1 MIERLFKS
9 TYKIG
14 LDMQFERFIESNL
27 ERVVTLTFA
36 YCLNKKK
43 SPHTRVEE
51 NIFLIL
57 VTANKSGIGI

>member
-14 LDMQFERFIESNL
+14 SDMQFERFIESNL

-36 YCLNKKK
+36 YCLNKK
-43 SPHTRVEE
+43 SRHTQV
-51 NIFLIL
+51 FLIQ
-57 VTANKSGIGI
+57 SCDCQ

>member
-14 LDMQFERFIESNL
+14 SNMQFERFIESNL

-36 YCLNKKK
+36 YCLNKKSRRK
-43 SPHTRVEE
+43 YLFNTVM
-51 NIFLIL
+51 
-57 VTANKSGIGI
+57 

>member
-14 LDMQFERFIESNL
+14 SDMQFERFIESNL

-36 YCLNKKK
+36 YCLNKKRATHK
-43 SPHTRVEE
+43 SRRKYLFNTVM
-51 NIFLIL
+51 
-57 VTANKSGIGI
+57 

>member
-14 LDMQFERFIESNL
+14 SDMQFKRFIESNL

-36 YCLNKKK
+36 YCLNKK
-43 SPHTRVEE
+43 SRHTQESKK
-51 NIFLIL
+51 ISF
-57 VTANKSGIGI
+57 

>member
-27 ERVVTLTFA
+27 ERVVTLT
-36 YCLNKKK
+36 
-43 SPHTRVEE
+43 E
-51 NIFLIL
+51 
-57 VTANKSGIGI
+57 